1 MVSIPILIPFLIAP
15 LLRLEKKLEIKK
27 NENNEIIV
35 IITTYGNCTKIFN
48 FPIENTAFE
57 VISDGF
63 HGDLE
68 QGQPLVRIIFYN
80 TSLKEIDLDNSNIR
94 NAPFKSIITFKA
106 YIGNKKEIES
116 KLSKYINNIFDNK
129 INDELKLYVPNLEH
143 FNGNRFFYHIMP
155 DRKGFG
161 QMIKIS
167 DYYYIYYTYT
177 YYSDNNYSEMF
188 RRIDWVYSKNFDRLF
203 IGVVKDDN
211 YLKSGTY
218 NINEIDKFVL
228 ISNIYNNN
236 AYSFKVCLKDGR
248 NEDICEFQRQDKTVL
263 DCFIYLINGQK
274 NNITKN

>member
-1 MVSIPILIPFLIAP
+1 
-15 LLRLEKKLEIKK
+15 LEYKLEITK

-35 IITTYGNCTKIFN
+35 IITTYGNCKKRYN

-57 VISDGF
+57 VKHVNTEYVANKEKQIVKIF
-63 HGDLE
+63 
-68 QGQPLVRIIFYN
+68 FYN

-94 NAPFKSIITFKA
+94 NAPIKSIVIFEG
-106 YIGNKKEIES
+106 YIGNEKEIES
-116 KLSKYINNIFDNK
+116 QLSKYINNIFDNK
-129 INDELKLYVPNLEH
+129 INDELKLYVPNFEN
-143 FNGNRFFYHIMP
+143 FNGNRFFSQLVL
-155 DRKGFG
+155 DRKGFD

-177 YYSDNNYSEMF
+177 YFSDNNYTEIF
-188 RRIDWVYSKNFDRLF
+188 QRIDWVYSKNFDRLF
-203 IGVVKDDN
+203 IGVVKGDN

-263 DCFIYLINGQK
+263 DCFIYLINGQINNK
-274 NNITKN
+274 NKN